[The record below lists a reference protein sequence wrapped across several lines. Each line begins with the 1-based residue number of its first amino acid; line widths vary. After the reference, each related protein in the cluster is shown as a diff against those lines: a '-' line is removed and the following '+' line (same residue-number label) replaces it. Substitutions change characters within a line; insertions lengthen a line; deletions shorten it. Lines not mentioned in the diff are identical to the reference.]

1 MIKYIKIHSSFFF
14 NINVFSWDFIDFKNK
29 KIQLMLENHLSNKKT
44 VANITNKNKKNNKTQ
59 IDR

>member
-1 MIKYIKIHSSFFF
+1 MIKNIKIHSYYFF

-29 KIQLMLENHLSNKKT
+29 KIQLMLENHLSKKKT

>member
-1 MIKYIKIHSSFFF
+1 MIKYIKIHSAYFF